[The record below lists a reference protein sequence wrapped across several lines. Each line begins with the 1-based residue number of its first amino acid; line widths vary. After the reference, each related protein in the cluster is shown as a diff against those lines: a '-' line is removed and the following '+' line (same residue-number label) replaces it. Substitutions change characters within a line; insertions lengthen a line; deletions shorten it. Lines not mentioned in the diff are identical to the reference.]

1 MLYELLTGI
10 QPYPAANRTSSEILK
25 TIATQDPI
33 RPSVALKSRREK
45 IEQQFADHKIST
57 DLDCVILRA
66 IHRDRESRY
75 PSVAA
80 LSADIANCLQQ
91 RPVAACKPGPSYR
104 ARKFFVRH
112 KHAAIWTFLGILLLG
127 TASWQVWYT
136 LHRYQYALQ
145 KETAVRV
152 KLQKDYDALKHAY
165 AIKNSSGTDATEN
178 SPMLKQLQDK
188 ELVGVNNLT
197 DAYRSSFSDAVRVWP
212 GMSRSRQDLLDQSG
226 RYLQDVEHFVG
237 QDARAPGQLAAA
249 WLGLANIE
257 GNPKTINLRDRT
269 RARYSIGQA
278 QRLIA
283 ASPGVS
289 TDLAAQVKLAVS
301 QIETNQKP

>member
-1 MLYELLTGI
+1 
-10 QPYPAANRTSSEILK
+10 
-25 TIATQDPI
+25 
-33 RPSVALKSRREK
+33 
-45 IEQQFADHKIST
+45 
-57 DLDCVILRA
+57 
-66 IHRDRESRY
+66 
-75 PSVAA
+75 
-80 LSADIANCLQQ
+80 
-91 RPVAACKPGPSYR
+91 
-104 ARKFFVRH
+104 
-112 KHAAIWTFLGILLLG
+112 
-127 TASWQVWYT
+127 
-136 LHRYQYALQ
+136 
-145 KETAVRV
+145 
-152 KLQKDYDALKHAY
+152 
-165 AIKNSSGTDATEN
+165 
-178 SPMLKQLQDK
+178 
-188 ELVGVNNLT
+188 
-197 DAYRSSFSDAVRVWP
+197 
-212 GMSRSRQDLLDQSG
+212 MSRSRQDLLDQSG